1 MKNCMRLLIC
11 FMLLTINAFMQE
23 KPLTLQ
29 ECIQVALDKNPQ
41 LHINKLNLQAAKEGI
56 RGSYASRPGYGGIL
70 PQIGLSSSVKRS
82 TQGASEY
89 ILNNM
94 LFPKGDTTTN
104 YFEFGLGLQQNI
116 YDGGKSWKNV
126 KLARLGYNQTERENT
141 FQTKSIIADVTEK
154 FYTLLKAQELLK
166 VYQVALQNGQE
177 QLKKTDE
184 MFRIGQV
191 AKKDLYKAQVNE
203 GNTRL
208 NVIQQQAQVKLAL
221 DDLKK
226 AMGITADSYLAIIE
240 ESYQLPQVFDR
251 EVAIQ
256 QALQRNPNLQ
266 ILHIQKESAWLNYK
280 IAKGD
285 LFPDITASFGYNR
298 SGPEM
303 ARLYS
308 DFDKWWNT
316 SLSLNISY
324 SIFQGFYRKANIQ
337 QKYLN
342 YQTYDDQIL
351 QQRLELIN
359 QIDNL
364 LLSINTYLQMIEI
377 NELNIASAK
386 EDLRLQQ
393 EMYRLNAATL
403 LEVLDAQVALT
414 KAQGDLVSTK
424 YDAKIAEVKLALLIG
439 TL

>member
-1 MKNCMRLLIC
+1 MMKNWLLFLIC
-11 FMLLTINAFMQE
+11 IVLITDNAFMQE
-23 KPLTLQ
+23 KSLSLQ

-41 LHINKLNLQAAKEGI
+41 LRISQFQQKAAQEGI
-56 RGSYASRPGYGGIL
+56 RMSYGNIL
-70 PQIGLSSSVKRS
+70 PRAGLSSSATRS

-89 ILNNM
+89 IFNNVP
-94 LFPKGDTTTN
+94 FVKGDTTTS

-116 YDGGKSWKNV
+116 YNGRKSWNTV
-126 KLARLGYNQTERENT
+126 KLARSEYNQTNRQGALLTQE
-141 FQTKSIIADVTEK
+141 IIANVTEK
-154 FYTLLKAQELLK
+154 FYSLLKAQELVK
-166 VYQVALQNGQE
+166 VYQVALQNSQE
-177 QLKKTDE
+177 QLKKSDE

-203 GNTRL
+203 GNARL

-221 DDLKK
+221 DNLKE
-226 AMGITADSYLAIIE
+226 AMGMTADLPLAIAE
-240 ESYQLPQVFDR
+240 ENYQLPQVLDR
-251 EVAIQ
+251 EVAVQ
-256 QALQRNPNLQ
+256 QALQHNPNLQ
-266 ILHIQKESAWLNYK
+266 ILHIQKESALLNYK
-280 IAKGD
+280 IARGD

-303 ARLYS
+303 SRLYS

-324 SIFQGFYRKANIQ
+324 PIFQGFYRKANIQ

-342 YQTYDDQIL
+342 YKTYDDQII

-414 KAQGDLVSTK
+414 RAQGNLISIK

>member
-1 MKNCMRLLIC
+1 MKNCVRFLIC

-23 KPLTLQ
+23 KPLSLQ

-41 LHINKLNLQAAKEGI
+41 LHLSQLQQKAAQEGI
-56 RGSYASRPGYGGIL
+56 RMSYSDVL
-70 PQIGLSSSVKRS
+70 PLVGLSSSSTRS
-82 TQGASEY
+82 IQGASEY

-94 LFPKGDTTTN
+94 TFSKGDTTTN
-104 YFEFGLGLQQNI
+104 YFEFGVGLRQNI
-116 YDGGKSWKNV
+116 FDGNKSWNNI
-126 KLARLGYNQTERENT
+126 KLARLGYNQTNQQHTIYTQE
-141 FQTKSIIADVTEK
+141 IIADVTEK

-166 VYQVALQNGQE
+166 VYQMALQNSQE

-191 AKKDLYKAQVNE
+191 AKKDLYKAQVSE
-203 GNTRL
+203 GNARL
-208 NVIQQQAQVKLAL
+208 NIIQQQAQVKIAL
-221 DDLKK
+221 DNLKE
-226 AMGITADSYLAIIE
+226 AMGMTTDLYLAILE
-240 ESYQLPQVFDR
+240 ENYQLPQVAER
-251 EVAIQ
+251 EGAIQ
-256 QALQRNPNLQ
+256 QALQHNSNLQ
-266 ILHIQKESAWLNYK
+266 LLAIKQESALVNYK
-280 IAKGD
+280 IARGD
-285 LFPDITASFGYNR
+285 LFPEVIASFGYNR
-298 SGPEM
+298 SGAEM
-303 ARLYS
+303 SRLYT

-316 SLSLNISY
+316 SLTLNISY
-324 SIFQGFYRKANIQ
+324 PIFQGFYRKANIQ

-342 YQTYDDQIL
+342 YKTYDDQII

-393 EMYRLNAATL
+393 EMYHLNAATL

-414 KAQGDLVSTK
+414 KAQGDLISIK
-424 YDAKIAEVKLALLIG
+424 YDAKIAEVKLALLMG

>member
-1 MKNCMRLLIC
+1 MKSCERFLIS

-23 KPLTLQ
+23 KPLSLQ
-29 ECIQVALDKNPQ
+29 ECIQVALDKNPRLRISQ
-41 LHINKLNLQAAKEGI
+41 LQKKAAQEGI
-56 RGSYASRPGYGGIL
+56 RISYSNIL
-70 PQIGLSSSVKRS
+70 PRAGLSSSATRS

-89 ILNNM
+89 VWNNM
-94 LFPKGDTTTN
+94 TFSKGDTTTN
-104 YFEFGLGLQQNI
+104 YFEFSLGLQQNI

-126 KLARLGYNQTERENT
+126 KLARLGYNQTEREST
-141 FQTKSIIADVTEK
+141 LWTQEITADVTEK

-166 VYQVALQNGQE
+166 VYQLALQNSQE

-221 DDLKK
+221 DNLKE
-226 AMGITADSYLAIIE
+226 AMGITADSPLAILE
-240 ESYQLPQVFDR
+240 ENYQLPQVIDR

-256 QALQRNPNLQ
+256 EALQRNPNLQ

-342 YQTYDDQIL
+342 YQTYDDQII

-414 KAQGDLVSTK
+414 KAQGDLVSIK

>member
-1 MKNCMRLLIC
+1 
-11 FMLLTINAFMQE
+11 
-23 KPLTLQ
+23 
-29 ECIQVALDKNPQ
+29 
-41 LHINKLNLQAAKEGI
+41 
-56 RGSYASRPGYGGIL
+56 
-70 PQIGLSSSVKRS
+70 
-82 TQGASEY
+82 
-89 ILNNM
+89 
-94 LFPKGDTTTN
+94 
-104 YFEFGLGLQQNI
+104 
-116 YDGGKSWKNV
+116 
-126 KLARLGYNQTERENT
+126 
-141 FQTKSIIADVTEK
+141 
-154 FYTLLKAQELLK
+154 
-166 VYQVALQNGQE
+166 
-177 QLKKTDE
+177 
-184 MFRIGQV
+184 
-191 AKKDLYKAQVNE
+191 
-203 GNTRL
+203 
-208 NVIQQQAQVKLAL
+208 
-221 DDLKK
+221 
-226 AMGITADSYLAIIE
+226 MGITADSPLAILE
-240 ESYQLPQVFDR
+240 ENYQLPQVIDR

-256 QALQRNPNLQ
+256 EALQRNPNLQ

-342 YQTYDDQIL
+342 YQTYDDQII

-414 KAQGDLVSTK
+414 KAQGDLVSIK

>member
-1 MKNCMRLLIC
+1 MKSCVRFLI
-11 FMLLTINAFMQE
+11 FIILITTNAFMQE
-23 KPLTLQ
+23 KPLSLQ
-29 ECIQVALDKNPQ
+29 ECIQVALDKNPRLRISQ
-41 LHINKLNLQAAKEGI
+41 LQKKAAQEGI
-56 RGSYASRPGYGGIL
+56 RISYSNIL
-70 PQIGLSSSVKRS
+70 PRAGLSSSATRS

-89 ILNNM
+89 VWNNM
-94 LFPKGDTTTN
+94 TFSKGDTTTN
-104 YFEFGLGLQQNI
+104 YFEFSLGLQQNI

-126 KLARLGYNQTERENT
+126 KLARLGYNQTEREST
-141 FQTKSIIADVTEK
+141 LWTQEITADVTEK

-166 VYQVALQNGQE
+166 VYQLALQNSQE

-221 DDLKK
+221 DNLKE
-226 AMGITADSYLAIIE
+226 AMGITADSPLAIQE
-240 ESYQLPQVFDR
+240 ENYQLPRVIDR

-342 YQTYDDQIL
+342 YQTYDDQII

-414 KAQGDLVSTK
+414 KAQGDLVSIK

>member
-1 MKNCMRLLIC
+1 MKNWLLYLIC
-11 FMLLTINAFMQE
+11 VVLITDNAFMQE
-23 KPLTLQ
+23 KPLSLQ
-29 ECIQVALDKNPQ
+29 ECIQVALEKNPQ
-41 LHINKLNLQAAKEGI
+41 LRISQFQQKAAQEGI
-56 RGSYASRPGYGGIL
+56 RMSYGNIL
-70 PQIGLSSSVKRS
+70 PRAGLSSSATRS
-82 TQGASEY
+82 KQGASEY
-89 ILNNM
+89 IFNNVP
-94 LFPKGDTTTN
+94 FVKGDTTTS

-116 YDGGKSWKNV
+116 YNGRKSWNTV
-126 KLARLGYNQTERENT
+126 KLARSEYNQTNRQGALVTQE
-141 FQTKSIIADVTEK
+141 IIANVTEK
-154 FYTLLKAQELLK
+154 FYSLLKAQELLK
-166 VYQVALQNGQE
+166 VYQVALQNSRE

-203 GNTRL
+203 GNARL

-226 AMGITADSYLAIIE
+226 AMGITADLPLAIE
-240 ESYQLPQVFDR
+240 EENYQLPQVIDR
-251 EVAIQ
+251 EVAVQ
-256 QALQRNPNLQ
+256 QALQHNPNLQ
-266 ILHIQKESAWLNYK
+266 ILHIQKESALLNYK
-280 IAKGD
+280 IARGD

-303 ARLYS
+303 SRLYS

-324 SIFQGFYRKANIQ
+324 PIFQGFYRKANIQ

-342 YQTYDDQIL
+342 YKTYDDQII

-414 KAQGDLVSTK
+414 RAQGNLISIK

>member
-1 MKNCMRLLIC
+1 MKNCVLFLIYL
-11 FMLLTINAFMQE
+11 MLFTINAFMQE
-23 KPLTLQ
+23 KPLSLQ

-41 LHINKLNLQAAKEGI
+41 IHINSLNLQAAKEGI
-56 RGSYASRPGYGGIL
+56 RGSYAGGPGYMGIL
-70 PQIGLSSSVKRS
+70 PQIGLSSSATRS

-89 ILNNM
+89 IVSNM
-94 LFPKGDTTTN
+94 PFAKGDTTTS

-116 YDGGKSWKNV
+116 YNGRKSWNTV
-126 KLARLGYNQTERENT
+126 KLARSEYNQTNRQGALLTQE
-141 FQTKSIIADVTEK
+141 IIADVTDK
-154 FYTLLKAQELLK
+154 FYSLLKAEELLK

-208 NVIQQQAQVKLAL
+208 NVIQQEAKVKIAL

-226 AMGITADSYLAIIE
+226 AMGITADSPLAIQE
-240 ESYQLPQVFDR
+240 ENYQLPQVIDR
-251 EVAIQ
+251 EVAVQ
-256 QALQRNPNLQ
+256 QALQQNPNLQ
-266 ILHIQKESAWLNYK
+266 ILHIQKESALLNYK
-280 IAKGD
+280 IAQGD

-324 SIFQGFYRKANIQ
+324 PIFQGFYRKANIQ

-342 YQTYDDQIL
+342 YQTYDDQII

-414 KAQGDLVSTK
+414 KAQGDLVSIK

-439 TL
+439 NL